1 MVLISS
7 RIIGRM
13 RSATP
18 VMSEDTVLPFDLPSV
33 ARKKVSVGFDGGQLS
48 SGAGGLLL
56 RGGGEEVGLADRLA
70 SRVGGRRRPHRPLE
84 ALKGG
89 LRVRSFLLPG
99 GFSGL

>member
-48 SGAGGLLL
+48 SDAGGLLL
-56 RGGGEEVGLADRLA
+56 RGGEKELGLADRLA
-70 SRVGGRRRPHRPLE
+70 SGMPGRRDPDRSEDPPDE
-84 ALKGG
+84 V
-89 LRVRSFLLPG
+89 LRLRQ
-99 GFSGL
+99 FSIAAGVQA